1 MAIFGDITLED
12 TRIIFEQNMRDNTVN
27 FRVYD
32 RSPDG
37 KTISEQFRDIPQ
49 AKFFAALSIAIH
61 NDGMPDAV
69 KDYPDAESIM
79 GKIRWIP

>member
-12 TRIIFEQNMRDNTVN
+12 TRIIFEQNQKDNTIN

-32 RSPDG
+32 YPSR
-37 KTISEQFRDIPQ
+37 TSEHFRDIPQ
-49 AKFFAALSIAIH
+49 DKFFKALSIAIH

-69 KDYPDAESIM
+69 RDYPDAESIM